1 MARALPYAVSE
12 RMQTKWSQG
21 GNNSRSWARRSAPTT
36 CMTISMEDQKSTR
49 QHLSSQYLTSTN
61 VLMTALKTLAITS
74 WWSKS
79 FVSPSSLNLGWKL
92 FLISLRSRLQRW
104 CWAVKYYNLA
114 TKWVLKGAY
123 IYMPFRCARKMSFS
137 EIESGALSSRFRPSQ
152 QNLVFCCARRV
163 HARAPIFTPLTT
175 QAIIQALDLC

>member
-12 RMQTKWSQG
+12 SMQTKWSQG
-21 GNNSRSWARRSAPTT
+21 GNNSRSWACRSAPTT

-79 FVSPSSLNLGWKL
+79 FVSPSSLNLGWIF

-104 CWAVKYYNLA
+104 CWAAQYYHLA
-114 TKWVLKGAY
+114 TNWGLKRGSH
-123 IYMPFRCARKMSFS
+123 MSFECARKMRFS

-163 HARAPIFTPLTT
+163 HARAPIYIPQTP
-175 QAIIQALDLC
+175 QAIIQALGLC

>member
-1 MARALPYAVSE
+1 MMAVALPYAVSE

-49 QHLSSQYLTSTN
+49 QHLPSQYLTSTN

-79 FVSPSSLNLGWKL
+79 CITFLSKFGLETFSDFATVDTSTMVLGSTIL
-92 FLISLRSRLQRW
+92 PPCDQLG
-104 CWAVKYYNLA
+104 
-114 TKWVLKGAY
+114 LKRGSH
-123 IYMPFRCARKMSFS
+123 MSFKCARKMRFS
-137 EIESGALSSRFRPSQ
+137 EIESRALSSRFRPSQ

-163 HARAPIFTPLTT
+163 HARAPIYTPQTH
-175 QAIIQALDLC
+175 QAIIRALGLC